1 MKDLKK
7 LDLITRQ
14 TIEAYETY
22 AAIFFMFSIPI
33 LIVGIILVKISLGY
47 IILIIV
53 SALLFYLGI
62 HYIILSKN
70 TYNSWI
76 GSEKIKEEQIRNA
89 VKKAQEERIKR
100 YQEKRAIYASVPRCE
115 IKISSKKMPNIALK
129 NLQEIKFS
137 RPRNG
142 QKKEKYGNFI
152 VIDIETTGLKK
163 TEKIIEVAAVRY
175 KNFTPIEVFNSLL
188 DPQKPIPSEAS
199 RINHITDDMVRGKP
213 TYKSIIP
220 ALEEFIGS
228 SALIG
233 HNLSFDLEFLY
244 RYGYDFTKV
253 DRKYYDTYDM
263 AKSKLKKYSETQD
276 NRDPYYT
283 YDVENY
289 KLGSLCMHYDIEHDS
304 AHRALGDCFATAE
317 VFIAMLNKEYKLL

>member
-1 MKDLKK
+1 MKDLNK
-7 LDLITRQ
+7 LDWNTQQNIK
-14 TIEAYETY
+14 AYEIY
-22 AAIFFMFSIPI
+22 ALMILIISIPI
-33 LIVGIILVKISLGY
+33 LITGIILIKVDKCFS
-47 IILIIV
+47 ILII
-53 SALLFYLGI
+53 A
-62 HYIILSKN
+62 IILTVLGVRCIIISNNLYKN
-70 TYNSWI
+70 GI
-76 GSEKIKEEQIRNA
+76 EEEKKREEQTRLV
-89 VKKAQEERIKR
+89 VKKAQEERSKR
-100 YQEKRAIYASVPRCE
+100 YEEKRIIHSAVPRCE
-115 IKISSKKMPNIALK
+115 IKISSQKIPNIALEK
-129 NLQEIKFS
+129 MQGIKLS

-142 QKKEKYGNFI
+142 QKKDKYGNFI
-152 VIDIETTGLKK
+152 VIDVETTGLKK